1 MHQDY
6 MATLYSG
13 NYSGANKQTKLYFL
27 KLVQISDFEK
37 KKSKLSYICISF
49 LQKTVK

>member
-37 KKSKLSYICISF
+37 KNQNFLISVSHFCRKL
-49 LQKTVK
+49 